1 MKNCSLTLALHFN
14 FEISILLAETVVIP
28 EYSNLFRFLPDQN
41 TSFPMQRPS
50 KCEKQKA
57 AFFPQGFNFC
67 FHNKRY
73 SCSQG

>member
-28 EYSNLFRFLPDQN
+28 DSNLFRFLPDQN
-41 TSFPMQRPS
+41 TSLPMQRPS

-67 FHNKRY
+67 FHNKHY